1 MDPVKNVK
9 THIGLTAAQTR
20 GGTMDVIAALPGLA
34 LWIFF
39 TIITGNFIK
48 KHLVTGDDPTMDTA
62 MAWFFGFCWPVA
74 WIIGGTVWVIGM
86 LLGAIAIPFVHKGDS
101 EEDSNV

>member
-1 MDPVKNVK
+1 
-9 THIGLTAAQTR
+9 
-20 GGTMDVIAALPGLA
+20 MDVIAALPGLA

-39 TIITGNFIK
+39 TTITANFIK

-101 EEDSNV
+101 EEDSNVR